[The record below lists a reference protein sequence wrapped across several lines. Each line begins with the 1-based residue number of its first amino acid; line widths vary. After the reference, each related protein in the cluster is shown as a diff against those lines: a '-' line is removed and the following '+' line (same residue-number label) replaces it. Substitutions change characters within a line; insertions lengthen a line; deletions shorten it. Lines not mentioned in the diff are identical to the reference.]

1 MLKNYF
7 RIALRNFWRNKTFST
22 INILGLSIGI
32 SASLVIFLLVWHD
45 LNFDKFE
52 PSRDRIYRVVGQ
64 STENGK
70 TGFQSV
76 VPVPMAAVIQKEIAG
91 IELVAP
97 IHTMD
102 PNPNEDPTKMTIPFP
117 DAAKPTTLKD
127 QNDFAA
133 ADARLLDLLGYTWLI
148 GSSATALSQPYQV
161 VLTEKNAHRYFPG
174 IGYNDI
180 VGKTLLLNDTL
191 PATITGVVKDI
202 RENTDFYFGT
212 FLSRATLMTGPMK
225 ENYFENWGWILT
237 TDQLFVRLSPGASAA
252 SVGPLLT
259 KVLRKYEDPR
269 FGHNTTILLE
279 PLSEL
284 HFDTYYGGFDEGR
297 SGHKPTLYGLAA
309 VAAFLLLLA
318 CINFINLTTAQATQ
332 RAKEIGIRKTMG
344 SQRGQLAIQ
353 FLNETFLLTVMAT
366 ALSVAF
372 TPLLLKL
379 FADFVPA
386 DFHLNLAQ
394 PAIVIFLLVLVM
406 SVSLLSGFYPA
417 LVMSAFKPVA
427 VLKNQSQTNATSTR
441 TAWFRRSLTISQF
454 VIAQVFVIA
463 TLLVGKQISYALN
476 MDMGFRKTGIIYF
489 SINRSQPAIRKHT
502 LAAELERIPGIQLVS
517 ICSAPPSGR
526 GGMGTDIAYNDGK
539 RDIKAGADVKQGDSN
554 YIRLFDLHLLA
565 GTGLPQHDTSA
576 NAVVINRTLAKNLGF
591 QNPQNAIGKTLDY
604 NGHATTIIGVITDFH
619 QHSIHERIRP
629 MLISNGTKDAA
640 KISVA
645 LQPSNGD
652 ASAWPATISQ
662 IEKAFKTRYP
672 GEDFSY
678 AFEDETIANFYTIEQ
693 YTAHLLKWA
702 TGLVIFISSLGLL
715 GLVIYITN
723 QRTKE
728 IGIRKVMGASVT
740 RIVTLLSTD
749 FLKPIAIAIALA
761 MPIAWWAGN
770 KWLERFAYKTTLSWW
785 IFVAGGAV
793 LLLIALFVL
802 AWRTVSAAR
811 ANPVKALRSE

>member
-7 RIALRNFWRNKTFST
+7 LVAFRNFWRNKTFSL

-52 PSRDRIYRVVGQ
+52 PNRDRIYRVVGQ

-70 TGFQSV
+70 TGYQSV
-76 VPVPMAAVIQKEIAG
+76 VPVPMAAVIQKEIPG

-102 PNPNEDPTKMTIPFP
+102 PLPNDDPLKITIPYP
-117 DAAKPTTLKD
+117 NAAQPTILKD

-133 ADARLLDLLGYTWLI
+133 ADTRLLDLLGYTWLL
-148 GSSATALSQPYQV
+148 GSPATALSQPYQV
-161 VLTEKNAHRYFPG
+161 VLTERNAHRYFPG
-174 IGYNDI
+174 LGYNDI

-191 PATITGVVKDI
+191 RATISGIVKDI
-202 RENTDFYFGT
+202 KENTDFYFGT
-212 FLSRATLMTGPMK
+212 FLSRATLMTGPLK
-225 ENYFENWGWILT
+225 QNYFENWGWILT

-252 SVGPLLT
+252 SLSPLLT
-259 KVLRKYEDPR
+259 KLLCKYEDPR

-279 PLSEL
+279 PLSDL

-318 CINFINLTTAQATQ
+318 CINFVNLTTAQAAQ

-344 SQRGQLAIQ
+344 SQRSQLAFQ
-353 FLNETFLLTVMAT
+353 FLNETFLLTVMA
-366 ALSVAF
+366 AAFSVAF

-386 DFHLNLAQ
+386 DFHLDLAQ
-394 PAIVIFLLVLVM
+394 PGIVIFLLVLIM
-406 SVSLLSGFYPA
+406 SVSLLSGLYPA

-454 VIAQVFVIA
+454 VIAQVFIIA

-489 SINRSQPAIRKHT
+489 SINRSQPAIKKNT
-502 LAAELERIPGIQLVS
+502 LAAELERIPSIQMVS
-517 ICSAPPSGR
+517 VCSSPPSAR

-539 RDIKAGADVKQGDSN
+539 RDIKAGADTKQGDSN

-565 GTGLPQHDTSA
+565 GKGLPQNDTTA
-576 NAVVINRTLAKNLGF
+576 TAVVINRTLAKNLGF
-591 QNPQNAIGKTLDY
+591 QNPQNAIGKTLNF
-604 NGHATTIIGVITDFH
+604 NGQATIVGVTTDFH
-619 QHSIHERIRP
+619 QTSIHERIQP

-640 KISVA
+640 RISVA
-645 LQPSNGD
+645 LQPSNG
-652 ASAWPATISQ
+652 AAAWPATIAQ
-662 IEKAFKTRYP
+662 VEKAFKTLYP
-672 GEDFSY
+672 GDDFNY
-678 AFEDETIANFYTIEQ
+678 AFEDETIAKFYTIEQ
-693 YTAHLLKWA
+693 YTARLLNWA

-740 RIVTLLSTD
+740 QIVTLLSKD
-749 FLKPIAIAIALA
+749 FLKPIAIAIAIA
-761 MPIAWWAGN
+761 MPIAWWASN

-785 IFVAGGAV
+785 LFVAGGAL
-793 LLLIALFVL
+793 LLLIAFTVL
-802 AWRTVSAAR
+802 GWRTVRSAR
-811 ANPVKALRSE
+811 ANPVDALRSE